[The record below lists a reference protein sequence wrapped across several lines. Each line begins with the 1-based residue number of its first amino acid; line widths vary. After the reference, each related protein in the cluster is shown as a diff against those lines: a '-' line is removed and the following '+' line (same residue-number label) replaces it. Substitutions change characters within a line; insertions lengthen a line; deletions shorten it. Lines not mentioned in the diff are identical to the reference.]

1 MSKIKFKEIIFS
13 KTAIG
18 IVIGML
24 GGLLMIYLKT
34 DPFNLYYIGGYLLL
48 IVMILI
54 VFGATSIF
62 IQVGKGQM
70 TYWNKVYVGFLA
82 FFIMEIIS
90 GTYQVINKAQPWE
103 LNTTDLIGST
113 ILILIFGFIL
123 SLLFARM
130 KKKENTPNSCQAPAQ
145 DHTSLKR

>member
-1 MSKIKFKEIIFS
+1 MIKIKLLEIIFS

-24 GGLLMIYLKT
+24 GSLLMIYLMT

-48 IVMILI
+48 IGMTLI

-62 IQVGKGQM
+62 ILVGKGQM

-82 FFIMEIIS
+82 FFIMEIILRI
-90 GTYQVINKAQPWE
+90 YQVINKTQAWE

-113 ILILIFGFIL
+113 ILILGFIL

-130 KKKENTPNSCQAPAQ
+130 KNKENAPNTRLAKKP
-145 DHTSLKR
+145 

>member
-1 MSKIKFKEIIFS
+1 MIKIKLLAIIFS

-24 GGLLMIYLKT
+24 GSLLMIYLMT

-48 IVMILI
+48 IGMILI

-62 IQVGKGQM
+62 ILVGKGQM

-82 FFIMEIIS
+82 FFIMELILRI
-90 GTYQVINKAQPWE
+90 YQVINKTQAWD

-113 ILILIFGFIL
+113 ILILILGFIL

-130 KKKENTPNSCQAPAQ
+130 KNKENAPNTRLEKKP
-145 DHTSLKR
+145 

>member
-1 MSKIKFKEIIFS
+1 MIKIKLLEIIFS

-18 IVIGML
+18 IAIGL
-24 GGLLMIYLKT
+24 IGSLIMIYLMT

-48 IVMILI
+48 IGMILI

-62 IQVGKGQM
+62 IIVGKGQI

-82 FFIMEIIS
+82 FFSMEIILRI
-90 GTYQVINKAQPWE
+90 YQVINKAQEWK
-103 LNTTDLIGST
+103 LNTTQLIGST
-113 ILILIFGFIL
+113 ILILILGFIL

-130 KKKENTPNSCQAPAQ
+130 KNKENTPN
-145 DHTSLKR
+145 KR

>member
-1 MSKIKFKEIIFS
+1 MIKIKLLAIIFS

-24 GGLLMIYLKT
+24 GSLLMIYLMT

-48 IVMILI
+48 IGMILI
-54 VFGATSIF
+54 VFGATSLF
-62 IQVGKGQM
+62 ILVGKGQM

-82 FFIMEIIS
+82 FFIMELILRI
-90 GTYQVINKAQPWE
+90 YQVINKTQAWE

-113 ILILIFGFIL
+113 ILILILGFIL

-130 KKKENTPNSCQAPAQ
+130 KNKENAPNTRLEKKP
-145 DHTSLKR
+145 

>member
-1 MSKIKFKEIIFS
+1 MIKIKLLEIIFS

-24 GGLLMIYLKT
+24 GSLLMIYLMT

-48 IVMILI
+48 IGMILI

-62 IQVGKGQM
+62 ILVGKGQM

-82 FFIMEIIS
+82 FFIMELILRI
-90 GTYQVINKAQPWE
+90 YQVINKTQAWE

-113 ILILIFGFIL
+113 ILILILGFIL

-130 KKKENTPNSCQAPAQ
+130 KIKENAPNTRLAKKP
-145 DHTSLKR
+145 

>member
-1 MSKIKFKEIIFS
+1 MIKIKLLAIIFS

-24 GGLLMIYLKT
+24 GSLLMIYLMT

-48 IVMILI
+48 IGMTLI

-62 IQVGKGQM
+62 ILVGKGQM

-82 FFIMEIIS
+82 FFIMELILRI
-90 GTYQVINKAQPWE
+90 YQVINKTQAWE

-113 ILILIFGFIL
+113 ILILILGFIL

-130 KKKENTPNSCQAPAQ
+130 KNKENAPNTRLEKKP
-145 DHTSLKR
+145 

>member
-1 MSKIKFKEIIFS
+1 MIKIKLLAIIFS

-24 GGLLMIYLKT
+24 GSLLMIYLMT

-48 IVMILI
+48 IGMTLI

-62 IQVGKGQM
+62 ILVGKGQM

-82 FFIMEIIS
+82 FFIMEIIVRI
-90 GTYQVINKAQPWE
+90 YQVINKTQAWE

-113 ILILIFGFIL
+113 ILILILGFIL

-130 KKKENTPNSCQAPAQ
+130 KNKENAPNTRLEKKP
-145 DHTSLKR
+145 

>member
-1 MSKIKFKEIIFS
+1 MIKIKLLEITFS

-24 GGLLMIYLKT
+24 GSLLMIYLMT

-48 IVMILI
+48 IGMTLI

-62 IQVGKGQM
+62 ILVGKGQM

-82 FFIMEIIS
+82 FFIMEIIVRI
-90 GTYQVINKAQPWE
+90 YQVINKTQAWE

-113 ILILIFGFIL
+113 ILILILGFIL

-130 KKKENTPNSCQAPAQ
+130 KNKENAPN
-145 DHTSLKR
+145 KRLAKKP

>member
-1 MSKIKFKEIIFS
+1 MIKIKLLEIIFS

-24 GGLLMIYLKT
+24 GSLLMIYLMT

-48 IVMILI
+48 IGMTLI

-62 IQVGKGQM
+62 ILVGKGQM

-82 FFIMEIIS
+82 FFIMEIIVRI
-90 GTYQVINKAQPWE
+90 YQVINKTQAWE

-113 ILILIFGFIL
+113 ILILILGFIL

-130 KKKENTPNSCQAPAQ
+130 KNIENAPNTP
-145 DHTSLKR
+145 